1 MVAAYAFAL
10 QALLGAVLVSQAA
23 ATGSDLLVI
32 CYASDDGT
40 PVDHGK
46 PQAHETCALCTLAKG
61 SHAILGADHASVP
74 AEFTFSTIPVFP
86 SFERIAPYR
95 SPTGQYQTGPPCGVF
110 AV

>member
-23 ATGSDLLVI
+23 GSDPFVI
-32 CYASDDGT
+32 CSTNDDGT

-46 PQAHETCALCTLAKG
+46 PQAHESCTLCTLAKG
-61 SHAILGADHASVP
+61 SHAILGADHASAPV
-74 AEFTFSTIPVFP
+74 EFKFSTVRVSQTI
-86 SFERIAPYR
+86 ERIVPWH
-95 SPTGQYQTGPPCGVF
+95 SPTGQYQTGPPRIIF

>member
-23 ATGSDLLVI
+23 ANGSDPFII
-32 CYASDDGT
+32 CYPSDDGT

-74 AEFTFSTIPVFP
+74 VELTFSAIRVSP
-86 SFERIAPYR
+86 SIERIAAYH
-95 SPTGQYQTGPPCGVF
+95 SPTGQYQTGPPRGVV